1 MIKKILFVLLL
12 SITIQLQAQ
21 SLVNDGAEIM
31 LQESAL
37 IYSTESFAN
46 RNNGQIK
53 GDGIMDFSV
62 ARNFAIINPGVVI
75 GDLGFNSTLSNSPNA
90 GFMLDIQGNAGI
102 GIENGHDHVF
112 IDGDLVT
119 NGVLDI
125 ATIDGFIPATTDS
138 FTIISYTGNLSGQFT
153 NVNLGA
159 NLSNFALDYTLPGQ
173 IRLVHQSVL
182 STEEATIE
190 SLQVFPNPTNDII
203 YIRSLDKI
211 DKVEIYN
218 LLGNQVLVTT
228 KTDKVDLGLLAKGMY
243 LAKIYSAEKF
253 SVKKIKVQ

>member
-1 MIKKILFVLLL
+1 MLKKVQLVFLFFMVMHLH
-12 SITIQLQAQ
+12 SQ
-21 SLVNDGAEIM
+21 SLTNDGAEIM

-37 IYSTESFAN
+37 MYSTESFSN
-46 RNNGQIK
+46 KNNGQIK

-62 ARNFAIINPGVVI
+62 ATNFAIINPGVVI
-75 GDLGFNSTLSNSPNA
+75 GDLGFNSSLSNSPDA
-90 GFMLDIQGNAGI
+90 GFMFDIQGNAGI
-102 GIENGHDHVF
+102 GVENGHDHVF

-125 ATIDGFIPATTDS
+125 ATIDGFIPATPDS
-138 FTIISYTGNLSGQFT
+138 FTIISYTGNLSGAFT

-159 NLSNFALDYTLPGQ
+159 NLTNFALDYTLPGQ

-182 STEEATIE
+182 STSEATIE
-190 SLQVFPNPTNDII
+190 SLQVFPNPTYDII

-211 DKVEIYN
+211 DRVEVYN
-218 LLGNQVLVTT
+218 LLGKQVLATA
-228 KTDKVDLGLLAKGMY
+228 KTDQVDLGMLAKGMY
-243 LAKIYSAEKF
+243 LVKIYSQEKF

>member
-1 MIKKILFVLLL
+1 M
-12 SITIQLQAQ
+12 
-21 SLVNDGAEIM
+21 
-31 LQESAL
+31 
-37 IYSTESFAN
+37 
-46 RNNGQIK
+46 
-53 GDGIMDFSV
+53 
-62 ARNFAIINPGVVI
+62 
-75 GDLGFNSTLSNSPNA
+75 
-90 GFMLDIQGNAGI
+90 
-102 GIENGHDHVF
+102 
-112 IDGDLVT
+112 
-119 NGVLDI
+119 
-125 ATIDGFIPATTDS
+125 
-138 FTIISYTGNLSGQFT
+138 
-153 NVNLGA
+153 
-159 NLSNFALDYTLPGQ
+159 PGQ